1 MINRIK
7 KNDLVQ
13 VISGKDKGKRGQV
26 IEVLPKKGKIK
37 VKGIA
42 LQAKHSKP
50 RKAGEVG
57 SIKQKEAFLDI
68 SKVMPICSSTDKPCR
83 VNVKV
88 LEGGKKERVSN
99 RSGEIL

>member
-1 MINRIK
+1 MIARIRK
-7 KNDLVQ
+7 DDLVQ

-42 LQAKHSKP
+42 LQTKHVKA
-50 RKAGEVG
+50 RKSGEAGG
-57 SIKQKEAFLDI
+57 IKKQEAFLAI
-68 SKVMPICSSTDKPCR
+68 SNVMPVCSSTDKPCR

-88 LEGGKKERVSN
+88 LEGGKRERVSN